1 MKLITKRSTYKKPTT
16 ADLYMRNLKTLHKL
30 KVLVDRIYADEHL
43 KQPELSTAL
52 FDSCDD
58 LKETIR
64 TILYLQRAR
73 KEKS

>member
-1 MKLITKRSTYKKPTT
+1 MSQPTE

-58 LKETIR
+58 LKETVR
-64 TILYLQRAR
+64 TILCIQRTR

>member
-1 MKLITKRSTYKKPTT
+1 MSQPTT

-30 KVLVDRIYADEHL
+30 KVLVDRIYTDEHL

-58 LKETIR
+58 LKETVR
-64 TILYLQRAR
+64 TILCIQRTR